1 MVLSKKIS
9 MPDEMRQ
16 IVSRYSRPFIAVALL
31 SVLLNILVLG
41 GSVYMMLVY
50 DSVLPSHSLST
61 LSGLFLM
68 LVVVYAFQG
77 IFDFLRMR
85 ILGHIANSFDKAL
98 SHRIQRAM
106 GDAALVGGQVS
117 DDGLAPMRDL
127 ESIRS
132 FLSGKGPTTLIDL
145 PWIAF
150 FIGILMLLHPWLG
163 IAALL
168 GGILLVGLTVVA
180 NRLTKEPTARLA
192 SLSATRNAQT
202 EMHIRQIET
211 LSALGMRDRML
222 DRWQQINTRYLAEN
236 RQLGS
241 QVGILGSVSQ
251 MGRML
256 LQSVIL
262 TIGAVLVIEGDASG
276 GVIFAAS
283 LLSARALA
291 PVDQAIA
298 NWRQLASARL
308 GWVRLCALI
317 ENVPPH
323 CSPQTLL
330 PTPCRDLEVQQLF
343 VSPPGS
349 QRRTLAGVTFK
360 LKAGDGLG
368 IIGPSAAGKSTLVRA
383 ILGLWKADHGD
394 VRLDSAT
401 LDQWP
406 QDISGKFVGYL
417 PQTIDLIDGTIAENI
432 SRFTASPSSE
442 DVISAAQAAG
452 VHDMIVRLP
461 ESYDTRVGRAG
472 LQLSGGQ
479 QQRIALARALYGDPF
494 LIVLDEPNSNLDTEG
509 DAALE
514 RAITTARMR
523 GAIVV
528 VVSHRPSILA
538 NLNLTLVLRDG
549 KVEAFGRREDIL
561 RRASAAQNPSS
572 PQLQKEGDAKQLGTP
587 SSRRNGGA
595 SITPNRESAA

>member
-1 MVLSKKIS
+1 MVLSKNIS
-9 MPDEMRQ
+9 MPDEMRV
-16 IVSRYSRPFIAVALL
+16 IVSRYRRPFTAVALL
-31 SVLLNILVLG
+31 SALLNVLVLG
-41 GSVYMMLVY
+41 GSGYMMLVY

-61 LSGLFLM
+61 LSGLFVM

-77 IFDFLRMR
+77 TFDFLRMR

-106 GDAALVGGQVS
+106 GDSALAGRPIA

-132 FLSGKGPTTLIDL
+132 FLSGKGPSTLIDL

-150 FIGILMLLHPWLG
+150 FIAILMLLHPWLG

-168 GGILLVGLTVVA
+168 GGALLVGLTLVA
-180 NRLTKEPTARLA
+180 NRITKEPTTRLA
-192 SLSATRNAQT
+192 ALSAARNAQS
-202 EMHIRQIET
+202 EMQIRQIET

-222 DRWQQINTRYLAEN
+222 DRWQQINMRYLVEN
-236 RQLGS
+236 RRLGS
-241 QVGILGSVSQ
+241 QVGILGSISQ

-256 LQSVIL
+256 LQSIIL
-262 TIGAVLVIEGDASG
+262 TIGAVLVIKGDASG
-276 GVIFAAS
+276 GVIFASS

-308 GWVRLCALI
+308 GWMRLCALI

-323 CSPQTLL
+323 RAPQTLL
-330 PTPCRDLEVQQLF
+330 PAPCSDLEVQQLF
-343 VSPPGS
+343 VTPPGS
-349 QRRTLAGVTFK
+349 TRRTLVGVSFS

-383 ILGLWKADHGD
+383 MLGLWQADHGD
-394 VRLDSAT
+394 VRLDGAT

-406 QDISGKFVGYL
+406 GEFAGTFVGYL

-432 SRFTASPSSE
+432 SRFAAAPSSE
-442 DVISAAQAAG
+442 AVVSAAQAAG

-461 ESYDTRVGRAG
+461 ESYETRVGRAG
-472 LQLSGGQ
+472 IQLSGGQ

-494 LIVLDEPNSNLDTEG
+494 LVVLDEPNSNLDTEG

-514 RAITTARMR
+514 RAITRARMR

-549 KVEAFGRREDIL
+549 KAEAFGRREDIL
-561 RRASAAQNPSS
+561 RRALTTKTSSAPPLQNDIAAPGSAIT
-572 PQLQKEGDAKQLGTP
+572 G
-587 SSRRNGGA
+587 SSRSRTGTT
-595 SITPNRESAA
+595 IPDRESAA